1 MPQVDT
7 AVLLALLPAIL
18 GLVNFVKSLGATGR
32 LLTVISMVVGV
43 VFYLCYALLP
53 AGTFTIILNGV
64 VLGLA
69 ASGLYDLANMVTTKK
84 AAG

>member
-18 GLVNFVKSLGATGR
+18 GLVNFVKSLGVEGKP
-32 LLTVISMVVGV
+32 LTIVSMVVGV

-53 AGTFTIILNGV
+53 AGTFQIVLNGIV
-64 VLGLA
+64 IGLA
-69 ASGLYDLANMVTTKK
+69 ASGLYDLANMVTAKQ
-84 AAG
+84 AAK